1 MILITGSEGQLGKD
15 ICSLFNPE
23 EVILVD
29 LKKGDKN
36 IVLDIT
42 NEKETIKTIMGLKP
56 DLIIHPAAYTDVD
69 GCETNKELAF
79 KVNGEGTRN
88 LCIAAASLDI
98 PLFYVSTDYVFD
110 GESKTPYKE
119 DDPINP
125 QSVYGQSKAE
135 GEKHVKAILSKY
147 FIGRTAW
154 LYGWHGN
161 NFVKTI
167 SKLAQERSELKVVDD
182 QIGSPTFSN
191 DLASKIKEIAL
202 SDKYGTYHLTNTGQT
217 SWYGFT
223 LEILKYAGINAKIEP
238 CTSDEYH
245 RPAPRPAY
253 SVLDNGNLIKNG
265 FAPIRSW
272 QEGLKSYFQ
281 GYERKS

>member
-15 ICSLFNPE
+15 LQSIFNLDE
-23 EVILVD
+23 IILVD
-29 LKKGDKN
+29 LKEGANN
-36 IVLDIT
+36 IILDIT
-42 NEKETIKTIMGLKP
+42 NEKKTIETVTDLAP

-88 LCIAAASLDI
+88 LCIAASSLDI

-110 GESKTPYKE
+110 GKAEAPYKE

-135 GEKHVKAILSKY
+135 GEKYVRELLNKY

-154 LYGWHGN
+154 LYGRQGN

-167 SKLAQERSELKVVDD
+167 SKLAEEKGELKVVDD
-182 QIGSPTFSN
+182 QVGSPTFSL
-191 DLASKIKEIAL
+191 DLAKKIKEIAL
-202 SDKYGTYHLTNTGQT
+202 TDKYGTYHLTNTGRT

-223 LEILKYAGINAKIEP
+223 LEILKNAGINAKIEP
-238 CTSDEYH
+238 CTSDEYR
-245 RPAPRPAY
+245 RPAPRPSFSA
-253 SVLDNGNLIKNG
+253 LDNGNLAKNG
-265 FAPIRSW
+265 FSPMRSW
-272 QEGLKSYFQ
+272 QEGLK
-281 GYERKS
+281 GYYQEEV